1 MCCGP
6 ENTFVSQAGRRE
18 MLTRPAENVK
28 EKTDQEQTL
37 WSWEGAKGKGSGDM
51 ETISEGGWGTSGHAM

>member
-1 MCCGP
+1 
-6 ENTFVSQAGRRE
+6 
-18 MLTRPAENVK
+18 MLTQPAENVVK

-51 ETISEGGWGTSGHAM
+51 ETISEGEWGTSGHRM